1 MRKQFNY
8 MKNEF
13 NNLIIKNRK
22 INKFLNN
29 NFKKEELQLT
39 EILELLFDKSN
50 NQLELFKIEQNES
63 NLNLL
68 NPLY

>member
-1 MRKQFNY
+1 MIKQFNY